1 MFIKTIIKTDKKTG
15 KRYQYYRLCEGY
27 RIGDSVRHRTIVS
40 MGRLEG
46 IESKEDKKLLAD
58 MIEQKIR
65 GENVLFSFDI
75 NPEIEKQA
83 SLFAKRIID
92 EQLLDIKPPTKA
104 HKEQTSTPNYKNID
118 LNSLEHEQVRE
129 IGGEWLCKQT
139 MDKLKLGDFLEN
151 TLGFSPTERR
161 MAETHLISRAV
172 YPASDYRT
180 AQWIKENSSV
190 SGLCGVAIDKVK
202 YKQLYQ
208 ISRLLYSK
216 KTALEDYLSLKTNEL
231 FDIEDKILFY
241 DLTNTYFEGR
251 KTNNKLAKYGPSK
264 EKRSDAKITALAVVV
279 NAQGFLKYSRI
290 YQGNISDSKTL
301 KSTVKTLG
309 KKTSSSGRKP
319 VVVMDAGV
327 MTDENAAMLRSEGYD
342 YIAVSRRKLK
352 HYKAIDPNG
361 VTVRI
366 FDKKNQPIDL
376 KYVEKEDCNDNY
388 LYVRSQQKAKKE
400 ASMNQ
405 QFEQRFL
412 EEMKTARA
420 ALSKKGGTKKYDK
433 VCERIG
439 RVKERYPSANRF
451 YTIDVIADE
460 NKDKA
465 QDIVWKKKQPKPQE
479 DDGVYFIR
487 TSLSGKD
494 ENTIWTIY
502 NTLTEIEA
510 TFRVLKTDLSLRPV
524 YHQSDK
530 NIESHLF
537 LGLLAYQLVA
547 TVRHQLKNSGIRD
560 SWQSIV
566 RKMSTQKEVTTI
578 MRNKKNQIIRV
589 KKCSTPNARVR
600 QIYDALG
607 LKHQPYFQK
616 KSVVP
621 DK

>member
-1 MFIKTIIKTDKKTG
+1 
-15 KRYQYYRLCEGY
+15 
-27 RIGDSVRHRTIVS
+27 
-40 MGRLEG
+40 
-46 IESKEDKKLLAD
+46 
-58 MIEQKIR
+58 
-65 GENVLFSFDI
+65 
-75 NPEIEKQA
+75 
-83 SLFAKRIID
+83 
-92 EQLLDIKPPTKA
+92 
-104 HKEQTSTPNYKNID
+104 
-118 LNSLEHEQVRE
+118 
-129 IGGEWLCKQT
+129 
-139 MDKLKLGDFLEN
+139 
-151 TLGFSPTERR
+151 
-161 MAETHLISRAV
+161 
-172 YPASDYRT
+172 
-180 AQWIKENSSV
+180 
-190 SGLCGVAIDKVK
+190 
-202 YKQLYQ
+202 
-208 ISRLLYSK
+208 
-216 KTALEDYLSLKTNEL
+216 
-231 FDIEDKILFY
+231 
-241 DLTNTYFEGR
+241 
-251 KTNNKLAKYGPSK
+251 
-264 EKRSDAKITALAVVV
+264 
-279 NAQGFLKYSRI
+279 
-290 YQGNISDSKTL
+290 
-301 KSTVKTLG
+301 
-309 KKTSSSGRKP
+309 
-319 VVVMDAGV
+319 
-327 MTDENAAMLRSEGYD
+327 
-342 YIAVSRRKLK
+342 
-352 HYKAIDPNG
+352 
-361 VTVRI
+361 
-366 FDKKNQPIDL
+366 
-376 KYVEKEDCNDNY
+376 
-388 LYVRSQQKAKKE
+388 
-400 ASMNQ
+400 MNQ

-439 RVKERYPSANRF
+439 RVKERYPSANKF
-451 YTIDVIADE
+451 YTIDVIANE

-487 TSLSGKD
+487 TSLSGND

-537 LGLLAYQLVA
+537 LGLLACQLVA

-589 KKCSTPNARVR
+589 KKCSTPNSRVR